1 MYQLKHS
8 PYLATEETF
17 VSLLKERAAYQPSKT
32 AYTFLSSGKTEES
45 SLTYQQLDRRAR
57 ELGSLLYGLGLQGER
72 ALLMYTP
79 GLDFV
84 VAFFACL
91 YAGVIAVPVYPPKRN
106 QSSHRLQAIIKDCD
120 AKEILTTSTILGN
133 LQQGLIDHHELHGL
147 KFLATDNLPT
157 QFSQSY
163 NLPEIEISE
172 KNLAFLQYTS
182 GSTGNPKGVMVT
194 HENLLVNSA
203 DLDQGWQHNSD
214 SVIVTWL
221 PTFHDMGLIYGVL
234 QPIYTGIPCY
244 MMSPV
249 TFLQSPIRWLQAISR
264 YKGTHSA
271 APNFAYQLCARKITP
286 EQKET
291 LDLSSWQMALNGAE
305 PVRADV
311 LEHFSQAFASCGFKP
326 TAFCP
331 GYGLA
336 EATLKVTAVRKTESP
351 TLYQVQAE
359 GLQNNK
365 VIRAW
370 PKDENSLTLISCGRT
385 EIDTKVLIVNPDTL
399 TTCAADEV
407 GEIWV
412 SGKTVA
418 QGYWQREAE
427 TAKTF
432 QAKLANGEGPFLRT
446 GDLGFLKDGELFV
459 TGRLKDV
466 LIIRGRNH
474 YPQDIEM
481 TVEQCHPAL
490 RPGYG
495 AAFTVE
501 TEGKERLV
509 IVQEVERTYL
519 RKINIKEVEEAI
531 RKAVARHHGLQVH
544 DIVLIRTATI
554 PKTSSGKIQRSRCKE
569 QYLRNTSDGLFVV
582 KSSKVNLVQASST

>member
-1 MYQLKHS
+1 
-8 PYLATEETF
+8 
-17 VSLLKERAAYQPSKT
+17 
-32 AYTFLSSGKTEES
+32 
-45 SLTYQQLDRRAR
+45 
-57 ELGSLLYGLGLQGER
+57 
-72 ALLMYTP
+72 
-79 GLDFV
+79 
-84 VAFFACL
+84 
-91 YAGVIAVPVYPPKRN
+91 
-106 QSSHRLQAIIKDCD
+106 
-120 AKEILTTSTILGN
+120 
-133 LQQGLIDHHELHGL
+133 
-147 KFLATDNLPT
+147 
-157 QFSQSY
+157 
-163 NLPEIEISE
+163 
-172 KNLAFLQYTS
+172 LAFLQYTS

-203 DLDQGWQHNSD
+203 DIDRGFKHNSD

-234 QPIYTGIPCY
+234 QPLYKGIPCY
-244 MMSPV
+244 MMSPA
-249 TFLQSPIRWLQAISR
+249 TFLQSPVRWLQAISR

-271 APNFAYQLCARKITP
+271 APNFAYELCARRITP

-291 LDLSSWQMALNGAE
+291 LDLSSWEVASNGAE

-311 LEHFSQAFASCGFKP
+311 LQLFSEAFASCGFQP

-331 GYGLA
+331 AYGLA
-336 EATLKVTAVRKTESP
+336 EATLKVTTVRTREKINFCK
-351 TLYQVQAE
+351 VQTDALRE
-359 GLQNNK
+359 NR
-365 VIRAW
+365 VIEAHSE
-370 PKDENSLTLISCGRT
+370 DENQQVLVGCGYT
-385 EIDTKVLIVNPDTL
+385 EIDSEILIVNPNTL
-399 TTCAADEV
+399 TPCSKDEI

-412 SGKTVA
+412 AGKTVA

-432 QAKLANGEGPFLRT
+432 HARLANGDGPFLRT
-446 GDLGFLKDGELFV
+446 GDLGFLKEGELFV

-501 TEGKERLV
+501 AEAKERLV

-519 RKINIKEVEEAI
+519 RKINIKEVQEAI
-531 RKAVARHHGLQVH
+531 RKAVSQAHGLQVH
-544 DIVLIRTATI
+544 DIVLIRPATI

-569 QYLRNTSDGLFVV
+569 QFLRYTPDDLSVV
-582 KSSKVNLVQASST
+582 KSSKVYGKHLIRI

>member
-1 MYQLKHS
+1 MSQLKYS
-8 PYLATEETF
+8 ACLAAEENF
-17 VSLLKERAAYQPSKT
+17 ASLLKQRAIYQPSKT
-32 AYTFLSSGKTEES
+32 AYTFLSSGKTKES
-45 SLTYQQLDRRAR
+45 SLTYEKLDRRAR
-57 ELGSLLYGLGLQGER
+57 ELGSILYSLGLQGER

-84 VAFFACL
+84 IAFFACL
-91 YAGVIAVPVYPPKRN
+91 YAGVIGVPVYPPKRN
-106 QSSHRLQAIIKDCD
+106 QSFHRLRAIIKDCD

-133 LQQGLIDHHELHGL
+133 LQKGLRDYPELHNF
-147 KFLATDNLPT
+147 KFLGTDNLSKP
-157 QFSQSY
+157 FRESY
-163 NLPEIEISE
+163 NLPEIRITE
-172 KNLAFLQYTS
+172 KDLAFLQYTS
-182 GSTGNPKGVMVT
+182 GSTGNPKGVIVT

-203 DLDQGWQHNSD
+203 DLDRGWQHNSD

-234 QPIYTGIPCY
+234 QPLYKGIPCY
-244 MMSPV
+244 MMSPA
-249 TFLQSPIRWLQAISR
+249 TFLQSPIRWLQAITR

-271 APNFAYQLCARKITP
+271 APNFAYELCARRITP

-311 LEHFSQAFASCGFKP
+311 LDLFSQAFASCGFEP

-336 EATLKVTAVRKTESP
+336 EATLKVTAVRTREEINFCKVQTDALRENRVVEAHSEEENQ
-351 TLYQVQAE
+351 QVLV
-359 GLQNNK
+359 G
-365 VIRAW
+365 
-370 PKDENSLTLISCGRT
+370 CGRT
-385 EIDTKVLIVNPDTL
+385 EIDTEIVIVDPNTL
-399 TTCAADEV
+399 TPCSKDEI

-412 SGKTVA
+412 AGKTVA

-432 QAKLANGEGPFLRT
+432 QATLANGEGPFLRT

-481 TVEQCHPAL
+481 TVEQCHRAL

-501 TEGKERLV
+501 TEAKQRLV

-531 RKAVARHHGLQVH
+531 RKAVSQAHGLQVH
-544 DIVLIRTATI
+544 DIVLIRPATI
-554 PKTSSGKIQRSRCKE
+554 LKTSSGKIQRSRCKE
-569 QYLRNTSDGLFVV
+569 QFLRYTPDDLSLV
-582 KSSKVNLVQASST
+582 KSSKECLTQASSI